1 MHALNNGNGNVVL
14 RPTGEA
20 WYGMGPCTCLESR
33 WWLHFLLVSQYLM
46 PRVGLLS
53 ESDMQWMHACVFV
66 CVVFAQS
73 WSQSRYNVGP
83 MIEGGGRRNKGWR
96 RMEGEGS
103 NSYSLGWIE
112 DTRPALRT

>member
-1 MHALNNGNGNVVL
+1 
-14 RPTGEA
+14 
-20 WYGMGPCTCLESR
+20 
-33 WWLHFLLVSQYLM
+33 M

-53 ESDMQWMHACVFV
+53 ESEMQPMHACVFV

-83 MIEGGGRRNKGWR
+83 MIEENEGGGRRKGWR
-96 RMEGEGS
+96 RMEGEGC

-112 DTRPALRT
+112 NTWPALRT